1 MISPHP
7 YKEILVF
14 CFRMELLTCGCIIS
28 RQRIL
33 AIALTQT
40 PSSKVLVCRGYSGGN
55 RPCSGV
61 GKMMADLGDC
71 KRLGNRTLNT
81 IKILVPIAGQ
91 VSRDNLLETV
101 NPAAYASMVYTQS
114 EKWERPNR
122 QGRASGACQPCL
134 KRKTRC
140 VKTTDISPCLRCQIS
155 GDKCA
160 LNPYV
165 TLFP

>member
-1 MISPHP
+1 
-7 YKEILVF
+7 
-14 CFRMELLTCGCIIS
+14 MELFSCGCIIS

-40 PSSKVLVCRGYSGGN
+40 PSSKVVACRGCSGGN
-55 RPCSGV
+55 RQCSGI

-91 VSRDNLLETV
+91 MSRDNLLETV

-114 EKWERPNR
+114 EKLERPNR
-122 QGRASGACQPCL
+122 QGRASGACQQCR
-134 KRKTRC
+134 KRKARC
-140 VKTTDISPCLRCQIS
+140 VKTTDQSPCLRCQLS

-165 TLFP
+165 TRSP